1 MSNARNLANLLG
13 TGTTIASAKIA
24 DDAITNAKILN
35 DAVTGAKIEDNPT
48 IAGNLII
55 AGTTTA
61 QGETIGFVS
70 FDKVKLN
77 ATDGSAT
84 DAGDNLILNGTDAT
98 SANADS
104 SILFEGAESDAAAFL
119 SSDQIRIGHATSLIS
134 LGNIMHDGALK
145 QGAILPSNTGG
156 SAFDFTGFPVNTSVI
171 YVVMDEQDW
180 SGQAWTVIQLGT
192 VNGLQTTGYD
202 SAVAYPGSGNS
213 YYANSAADNNGIK
226 YVYVAST
233 EHAAICEIW
242 RANHSGTRWV
252 GKTLSHTQEDNSSYS
267 CHSLCDVQ
275 LDGAEPLDRI
285 RIINTA
291 GTPKTSSGKGN
302 MTVYFM

>member
-13 TGTTIASAKIA
+13 TGTTITSAKIA

-48 IAGNLII
+48 IAGNLTI

-61 QGETIGFVS
+61 QGETAGFVS
-70 FDKVKLN
+70 FDKVQLN

-119 SSDQIRIGHATSLIS
+119 SSDQVRIGHSTSLIS

-156 SAFDFTGFPVNTSVI
+156 TAFDFTGFPVNTSVI

-180 SGQAWTVIQLGT
+180 SGVGWHVIQLGT
-192 VNGLQTTGYD
+192 VNGLKTSGYD

-226 YVYVAST
+226 YVYNALNYL
-233 EHAAICEIW
+233 
-242 RANHSGTRWV
+242 NHIVLVEMR
-252 GKTLSHTQEDNSSYS
+252 LQ
-267 CHSLCDVQ
+267 
-275 LDGAEPLDRI
+275 
-285 RIINTA
+285 
-291 GTPKTSSGKGN
+291 
-302 MTVYFM
+302 

>member
-13 TGTTIASAKIA
+13 TGTTITSAKIA

-48 IAGNLII
+48 IAGNLTI

-61 QGETIGFVS
+61 QGETAGFVS
-70 FDKVKLN
+70 FDKVQLN

-119 SSDQIRIGHATSLIS
+119 SSDQVRIGHSTSLIS

-156 SAFDFTGFPVNTSVI
+156 TAFDFTGFPSTTSVI

-180 SGQAWTVIQLGT
+180 SNTGWHVIQLGT

-213 YYANSAADNNGIK
+213 YYANNAADNNGIK
-226 YVYVAST
+226 YVYQASN
-233 EHAAICEIW
+233 EHAVIAEIW

-252 GKTLSHTQEDNSSYS
+252 GKTLSHNQEDNASYS

-275 LDGAEPLDRI
+275 LTGAEPLDRI
-285 RIINTA
+285 RIISTDSR
-291 GTPKTSSGKGN
+291 TSSGKGN
-302 MTVYFM
+302 ITVYFM

>member
-24 DDAITNAKILN
+24 DNAITNAKILN

-48 IAGNLII
+48 IAGNLTI

-61 QGETIGFVS
+61 QGETAGFVS
-70 FDKVKLN
+70 FDKIQLN

-180 SGQAWTVIQLGT
+180 SNTGWHVIQLGT

-202 SAVAYPGSGNS
+202 SAVAYPGTGNS

-226 YVYVAST
+226 YCYVANN
-233 EHAAICEIW
+233 EHAVIAEIW

-252 GKTLSHTQEDNSSYS
+252 GKTLSHNQEDNASYS

-275 LDGAEPLDRI
+275 LTGAEPLDRI
-285 RIINTA
+285 RIISTDSR
-291 GTPKTSSGKGN
+291 TSSGSGN
-302 MTVYFM
+302 ITVYFM

>member
-13 TGTTIASAKIA
+13 TGTTITSAKIA

-48 IAGNLII
+48 IAGNLTI

-61 QGETIGFVS
+61 QGETAGFVS
-70 FDKVKLN
+70 FDKVQLN

-119 SSDQIRIGHATSLIS
+119 SSDQVRIGHSTSLIS

-156 SAFDFTGFPVNTSVI
+156 TAFDFTGFPVNTSVI

-180 SGQAWTVIQLGT
+180 SNTGWHVIQLGT
-192 VNGLQTTGYD
+192 VNGIQTTGYD

-213 YYANSAADNNGIK
+213 YYANNAADNNGIK
-226 YVYVAST
+226 YVYQASN
-233 EHAAICEIW
+233 EHAVIAEIW

-252 GKTLSHTQEDNSSYS
+252 GKTLSHNQEDNASYS

-275 LDGAEPLDRI
+275 LTGAEPLDRI
-285 RIINTA
+285 RIISTDSR
-291 GTPKTSSGKGN
+291 TSSGKGN
-302 MTVYFM
+302 ITVYFM

>member
-13 TGTTIASAKIA
+13 TGTTITSAKIA

-48 IAGNLII
+48 IAGNLTI

-61 QGETIGFVS
+61 QGETAGFVS
-70 FDKVKLN
+70 FDKVQLN

-119 SSDQIRIGHATSLIS
+119 SSDQIRIGHASSLIS

-171 YVVMDEQDW
+171 YVIMDEQDW
-180 SGQAWTVIQLGT
+180 SGAAWHVIQLGT
-192 VNGLQTTGYD
+192 VNGLKTSGYD
-202 SAVAYPGSGNS
+202 SAVAYPGPGNS
-213 YYANSAADNNGIK
+213 YYANSAADNSGIK
-226 YVYVAST
+226 FYNASN
-233 EHAAICEIW
+233 EHAVIAEIW

-252 GKTLSHTQEDNSSYS
+252 GKTLSHNQEDNASYS

-275 LDGAEPLDRI
+275 LTGAEPLDRI
-285 RIINTA
+285 RIISTDSR
-291 GTPKTSSGKGN
+291 TSSGKGN
-302 MTVYFM
+302 ITVYFM

>member
-13 TGTTIASAKIA
+13 TGTTITSAKIA
-24 DDAITNAKILN
+24 DNAITNAKILN

-48 IAGNLII
+48 IAGNLTI

-61 QGETIGFVS
+61 QGETAGFVS

-104 SILFEGAESDAAAFL
+104 SILFEGAESDAAALL
-119 SSDQIRIGHATSLIS
+119 SSDQVRIGHSTSLIS

-156 SAFDFTGFPVNTSVI
+156 TAFDFTGFPVNTSVI
-171 YVVMDEQDW
+171 YVIMDEQDW
-180 SGQAWTVIQLGT
+180 SNTGWHVIQLGT

-213 YYANSAADNNGIK
+213 YYANSAAENNGIK
-226 YVYVAST
+226 YVYNANN
-233 EHAAICEIW
+233 EHAVIAEIW

-252 GKTLSHTQEDNSSYS
+252 GKTRSANQEDNASYS
-267 CHSLCDVQ
+267 CYSVCDVQ
-275 LDGAEPLDRI
+275 LTGAEPLDRI
-285 RIINTA
+285 RIISTDSR
-291 GTPKTSSGKGN
+291 TSSGKGN
-302 MTVYFM
+302 ITVYFM

>member
-13 TGTTIASAKIA
+13 TGTTITSAKIA
-24 DDAITNAKILN
+24 DNAITNAKILN

-48 IAGNLII
+48 IAGNLTI

-61 QGETIGFVS
+61 QGETAGFVS
-70 FDKVKLN
+70 FDKVQLN

-119 SSDQIRIGHATSLIS
+119 SSDQIRIGHASSLIS

-171 YVVMDEQDW
+171 YVIMDEQDW
-180 SGQAWTVIQLGT
+180 SGAAWHVIQLGT
-192 VNGLQTTGYD
+192 VNGLKTSGYD
-202 SAVAYPGSGNS
+202 SAVAYPGPGNS
-213 YYANSAADNNGIK
+213 YYANSAADNSGIK
-226 YVYVAST
+226 YVYNASN
-233 EHAAICEIW
+233 EHAVIAEIW

-252 GKTLSHTQEDNSSYS
+252 GKTLSHNQEDNASYS

-275 LDGAEPLDRI
+275 LTGAEPLDRI
-285 RIINTA
+285 RIISTDSR
-291 GTPKTSSGKGN
+291 TSSGKGN
-302 MTVYFM
+302 ITVYFM